1 MNSTQDHI
9 LIVDDDR
16 DIRTLLADYLEKQGL
31 RCTTA
36 ADGREMKAA
45 LDHHR
50 VDLIVLDL
58 MMPGEDGL
66 TLCRNL
72 RAAGGPQANTPI
84 LMLTARGEDMDRIL
98 GLEMG
103 ADDYLAKPFVPR
115 ELYARIRAILRRARA
130 LPPNLDSAPPANARE
145 LRFAHWRLDTVSRH
159 LIDAAGTVV
168 ALSGAEYRMLGVF
181 LAHPQRVLSRDQL
194 MELTQGREADVFDR
208 SIDLLVSRL
217 RQRLGDNAREPAII
231 KTVRNEG
238 YVLAAEVTAVGDAG
252 EPGTP

>member
-1 MNSTQDHI
+1 MSNQQDHV

-16 DIRTLLADYLEKQGL
+16 EIRGLLADYLEKQGL

-45 LDHHR
+45 LERHR
-50 VDLIVLDL
+50 VDLIVLDV

-103 ADDYLAKPFVPR
+103 ADDYLPKPFVPR

-130 LPPNLDSAPPANARE
+130 LPPNMDAAPPANARE
-145 LRFAHWRLDTVSRH
+145 LLFAHWRLDTVNRH
-159 LIDAAGTVV
+159 LIDADGTVV
-168 ALSGAEYRMLGVF
+168 PLSGAEYRMLGVF

-238 YVLAAEVTAVGDAG
+238 YVLACEVTTVGSD
-252 EPGTP
+252 EGTR

>member
-1 MNSTQDHI
+1 MSTVRDHI

-16 DIRTLLADYLEKQGL
+16 EIRNLLADYLARQGL
-31 RCTTA
+31 RCSTA
-36 ADGREMKAA
+36 GDGKEMKAA
-45 LDHHR
+45 LEQHR
-50 VDLIVLDL
+50 IDLIVLDI

-72 RAAGGPQANTPI
+72 RASSNRHRETPV
-84 LMLTARGEDMDRIL
+84 LMLTARGEDMDRII

-115 ELYARIRAILRRARA
+115 ELLARIRAILRRTRA
-130 LPPNLDSAPPANARE
+130 MPPSPDSE
-145 LRFAHWRLDTVSRH
+145 TTHQTSMLRFAHWQLDLIARH
-159 LIDAAGTVV
+159 LLAQDGTVV
-168 ALSGAEYRMLGVF
+168 ALSGAEYRMLRVF
-181 LAHPQRVLSRDQL
+181 LDHAQRVLSRDQL
-194 MELTQGREADVFDR
+194 MELTQGREAEVFDR

-238 YVLAAEVTAVGDAG
+238 YVLACNVEAVGHEDPA
-252 EPGTP
+252 TR